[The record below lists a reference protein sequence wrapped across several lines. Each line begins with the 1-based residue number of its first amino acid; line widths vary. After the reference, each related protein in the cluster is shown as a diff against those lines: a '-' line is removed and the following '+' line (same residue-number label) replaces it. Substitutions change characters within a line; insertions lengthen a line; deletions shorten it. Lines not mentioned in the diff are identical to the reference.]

1 LGINAI
7 KKIVEMDK
15 TVARK
20 RGGGCGSEKCESL
33 YEHRYETQ
41 MFKIVKKKIL
51 SATINTLHY
60 LK

>member
-20 RGGGCGSEKCESL
+20 RGGGCGSVLLIWGKGDFEFCMSSTSFGE
-33 YEHRYETQ
+33 
-41 MFKIVKKKIL
+41 
-51 SATINTLHY
+51 
-60 LK
+60 